1 MSQVHPCARTTPRTR
16 AEINASPA
24 GATALACR
32 YNITVATARKW
43 KELEDSQDRSHRP
56 HTLNTTLTPA
66 QELLVVELR
75 RMVLLPW
82 MTCWQSP
89 VNSSIRLFPGR
100 AWIVACAAMG
110 SPT

>member
-43 KELEDSQDRSHRP
+43 KGREDSQDRFKVF
-56 HTLNTTLTPA
+56 HTTI
-66 QELLVVELR
+66 QCEL
-75 RMVLLPW
+75 
-82 MTCWQSP
+82 
-89 VNSSIRLFPGR
+89 
-100 AWIVACAAMG
+100 VACEHSADGCNFVDRHSSAKG
-110 SPT
+110 SAEGHSSHVH